1 MSPHAFEPEIAW
13 PDLES
18 SYIDEFGRIDR
29 AVYDIARKAWP
40 ALVPSVRRTLRDL
53 HAGQTVMMKAAALV
67 SRKLNED
74 PQKITNVHGYLYRTF
89 IHLLTEEAEKE
100 GKHAELN
107 RSSLAKED
115 ADAERSD
122 ELIYERIL
130 IHQILERADP
140 KTRKVFQLRMLGH
153 TFEEIAAELGLRS
166 NHLRSLWSKEICRL
180 TTIIELETREFERRV
195 LQRNSEKIE
204 AD

>member
-1 MSPHAFEPEIAW
+1 MTNVSSRLEPEIAW

-18 SYIDEFGRIDR
+18 SYVDEFGRIDQ

-53 HAGQTVMMKAAALV
+53 PAGQTVMMKAAALV

-107 RSSLAKED
+107 RSSLANED
-115 ADAERSD
+115 AGGERSD

-166 NHLRSLWSKEICRL
+166 NHLRSLWSKEIRRL
-180 TTIIELETREFERRV
+180 ITIIELETRESERRV
-195 LQRNSEKIE
+195 LHRNPGEN
-204 AD
+204 

>member
-13 PDLES
+13 PDLDS
-18 SYIDEFGRIDR
+18 SYVDEFGRIDR
-29 AVYDIARKAWP
+29 AVYEIARKAWP
-40 ALVPSVRRTLRDL
+40 AVVPAVLRTLRDL

-74 PQKITNVHGYLYRTF
+74 PQRITSVHGYLYRTF
-89 IHLLTEEAEKE
+89 IHLLREEIERE

-107 RSSLAKED
+107 RTSLTNEE

-122 ELIYERIL
+122 EIIYERIL

-166 NHLRSLWSKEICRL
+166 NHLRSLWSKEIHRL
-180 TTIIELETREFERRV
+180 ASIIESETRDSERRV
-195 LQRNSEKIE
+195 LQRNREQSKGQ
-204 AD
+204 